1 MTANDDR
8 PIREKIRSAL
18 LPSGPKSIAEPEKEL
33 RFTRA
38 GQAPLFYI
46 IAALT
51 VAAGIGLL
59 ILSTQKWGMDAPP
72 LQSWW
77 WLGIPDLLIG
87 FWFFR
92 LGMRCSQHAYL
103 ILTPLGIEI
112 FPFFNAQKNLQVIY
126 WTQIAAAEVKDG
138 KLVLHFSEQKNS
150 GVVASLHPIPPQQR
164 ELLKRAV
171 EGRMEQRAADGT
183 ASGNQQLGQTHHKK
197 TTSKTWFVMGVFNGV
212 FECSLSRPLT
222 Q

>member
-1 MTANDDR
+1 MTIDS
-8 PIREKIRSAL
+8 IREKIRSAL

-171 EGRMEQRAADGT
+171 EGRMEATSDGTASDGT

-197 TTSKTWFVMGVFNGV
+197 NHVEDVVCDGGI
-212 FECSLSRPLT
+212 
-222 Q
+222 